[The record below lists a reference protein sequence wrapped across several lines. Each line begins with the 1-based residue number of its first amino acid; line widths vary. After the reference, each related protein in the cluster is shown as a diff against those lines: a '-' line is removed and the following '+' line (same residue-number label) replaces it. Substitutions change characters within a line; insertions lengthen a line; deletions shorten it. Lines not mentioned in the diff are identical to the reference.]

1 MILGAVT
8 EKAEPTFL
16 RKAQL
21 INHQRRVVRAGCGGW
36 GEVGGGWEGGRNLAS
51 QRISTSYC
59 FLIVSLE
66 FHDDMELC
74 L

>member
-21 INHQRRVVRAGCGGW
+21 INHQRRGVSAGCVCGGGGGGGVGEGVEGW
-36 GEVGGGWEGGRNLAS
+36 GGEVG
-51 QRISTSYC
+51 
-59 FLIVSLE
+59 
-66 FHDDMELC
+66 M
-74 L
+74 